1 MVDILTCPSQL
12 KMKNK
17 TECFFFMCDWFV
29 KLKHLLFLCT
39 INITLAEFIHIRQI
53 FTIYLY
59 VWYYYTLSYFLY
71 TLVYRCFQLCSTWI
85 KLLTVLLFLKQIFF
99 KKCYPEHFSKDLWIT
114 YTQLKG
120 LLQKRSLLPYIG
132 SMFLQSR
139 TKLKKSSRN
148 I

>member
-99 KKCYPEHFSKDLWIT
+99 KKCYPEFF
-114 YTQLKG
+114 
-120 LLQKRSLLPYIG
+120 KRFMNNIHAVK
-132 SMFLQSR
+132 R
-139 TKLKKSSRN
+139 TTTEKEPPSIYWFNVFTK
-148 I
+148 